1 MEQDDKPPRYF
12 DLIEK
17 HGNLKP
23 LADISIRAP
32 YLIQVHLVYNQVT
45 YDKEIDVRQTVQQF
59 KKYLQ
64 NIFHIPSN
72 RLRVFYVDDVAFN
85 MGFCGPEE
93 LKYPQR
99 LLHTYNI
106 HDGDQFHID
115 VKPDYRKPQPS
126 NQSAHTARRI
136 RKKSTDNSP
145 NSSFSSTS
153 SEDDK
158 ISLPFSFDSLQKL
171 SNQKDIDL
179 HHQTFVQLDQL
190 YPSIEKVSEINDDDD
205 DLLSAAAMACNQ
217 MKKN

>member
-1 MEQDDKPPRYF
+1 M

-23 LADISIRAP
+23 LADISIRAS

-64 NIFHIPSN
+64 DIFHIPSN

-99 LLHTYNI
+99 LLHTYV
-106 HDGDQFHID
+106 D
-115 VKPDYRKPQPS
+115 VC
-126 NQSAHTARRI
+126 
-136 RKKSTDNSP
+136 
-145 NSSFSSTS
+145 
-153 SEDDK
+153 
-158 ISLPFSFDSLQKL
+158 FDELRL
-171 SNQKDIDL
+171 SVGFL
-179 HHQTFVQLDQL
+179 
-190 YPSIEKVSEINDDDD
+190 
-205 DLLSAAAMACNQ
+205 A
-217 MKKN
+217 